1 MEIQDDQ
8 LFCDCYGKKVIV
20 NRYENYEIFINH
32 CAKVLG
38 IENILN
44 KIQWYIK
51 LNDDIDL
58 EIMNQKMYKEYILDD
73 FTINNVF
80 CVIKDSNIEKEY
92 KKKLENE
99 NKDYNKSDL
108 INKIINLENTINFL
122 NVDKNEILKKNREL
136 EFKFLNLKKKYA
148 DYIKDALF
156 KIKQLEKE
164 IKQLLPNDYN
174 DLVYNSIFT
183 FGNGIKTNDMFSENS
198 IQQLNT
204 NDLNLQNEKNIY
216 SFNYTL
222 NSYELKSNSSQ
233 NKKYI
238 KAIIQIENNGKF
250 PLPKNCL
257 IMNKPNDDLSD
268 FTFKETNINKNNE
281 IKPNQKVRFAID
293 LIFKSNEIKNKDLK
307 VYFVLYH
314 SRLGIIGKER
324 IIHLSLT

>member
-8 LFCDCYGKKVIV
+8 LFCDCYGKQVIV
-20 NRYENYEIFINH
+20 NRYENYQIFINH

-51 LNDDIDL
+51 LNDDIDV
-58 EIMNQKMYKEYILDD
+58 EIINQKMYKEYILDD

-80 CVIKDSNIEKEY
+80 CVIKDSNVENEY

-99 NKDYNKSDL
+99 NRAYNKSDL
-108 INKIINLENTINFL
+108 INKIINLENRINFL
-122 NVDKNEILKKNREL
+122 NVDKKEILKKNREL

-148 DYIKDALF
+148 DCIKDALF

-174 DLVYNSIFT
+174 DLADNNIYT

-204 NDLNLQNEKNIY
+204 NEVNLQNEKNIY

-238 KAIIQIENNGKF
+238 KAIIQIENKGKF

-281 IKPNQKVRFAID
+281 IKPN
-293 LIFKSNEIKNKDLK
+293 
-307 VYFVLYH
+307 
-314 SRLGIIGKER
+314 
-324 IIHLSLT
+324 